1 MATSLVFPADLAS
14 DQQKHFM
21 KIKIFPNPNGSQ
33 TTKAAAPT
41 IFLFIPGSDENGS
54 LFWQMAHEYDEVKIT
69 KLGAGMIGGIGNMIA
84 PNMTRAAE
92 TAAGYAG
99 AGIRLMGKG
108 TINPKVDLLYGNTQ
122 LRSFQFD
129 YFMAPQSE
137 PETQTLDKIVRTL
150 RKYSSPEI
158 TSGAQFINSELAST
172 LGSYLG
178 GNAPFNSAS
187 GQASQ
192 LQSGLWFTPPAE
204 FLVTFHTVQT
214 NNENAA
220 QISEKENRYL
230 PKIGRCVLS
239 RVDVNYTQQGSYS
252 TFKNGSPTS
261 LFLTLVFNEMRV
273 ISQADVENGY

>member
-54 LFWQMAHEYDEVKIT
+54 LFWQMAHEYDEDKIT
-69 KLGAGMIGGIGNMIA
+69 KLGAGMIGGVGNMIA
-84 PNMTRAAE
+84 PTVTAA
-92 TAAGYAG
+92 ASAVAGYAG
-99 AGIRLMGKG
+99 AGMRLMGKG

-122 LRSFQFD
+122 LRGFQFD

-137 PETQTLDKIVRTL
+137 TETQTLDKIVRTL

-158 TSGAQFINSELAST
+158 TALPPGFEGATNF
-172 LGSYLG
+172 LG
-178 GNAPFNSAS
+178 GNFGSAS
-187 GQASQ
+187 GQSSQ
-192 LQSGLWFTPPAE
+192 LQSGLWFIPPAE
-204 FLVTFHTVQT
+204 FLVTFHTVQPNVE
-214 NNENAA
+214 NNA
-220 QISEKENRYL
+220 QISEKENPYL

-273 ISQADVENGY
+273 ISQADIENGY

>member
-1 MATSLVFPADLAS
+1 MASLVFPADLAS

-33 TTKAAAPT
+33 VKKSQAPT
-41 IFLFIPGSDENGS
+41 IFLFMPGSDENGT
-54 LFWQMAHEYDEVKIT
+54 LNWEMAHEYDEVKIT
-69 KLGAGMIGGIGNMIA
+69 KLGAGMIGGIGNMIS
-84 PNMTRAAE
+84 PSMTRAAE

-122 LRSFQFD
+122 LRTFAFQF
-129 YFMAPQSE
+129 FMAPQSE
-137 PETQTLDKIVRTL
+137 PETQTVDKIVRTL
-150 RKYSSPEI
+150 RLYSSPEI
-158 TSGAQFINSELAST
+158 TSGAQFLSETLTST
-172 LGSYLG
+172 LGEYLG

-192 LQSGLWFTPPAE
+192 LKSGLWFIPPAE
-204 FLVTFHTVQT
+204 FMVTFHTVQPGAT
-214 NNENAA
+214 SSA
-220 QISEKENRYL
+220 QISEKENPYL

-252 TFKNGSPTS
+252 TFKNGAPTN
-261 LFLTLVFNEMRV
+261 LYLTLVFNEMRV
-273 ISQADVENGY
+273 ISQADIESGY

>member
-69 KLGAGMIGGIGNMIA
+69 KLGAGVIGGVGNMIA
-84 PNMTRAAE
+84 PTVTAAAS
-92 TAAGYAG
+92 TVAGYAG
-99 AGIRLMGKG
+99 AGMRLMGKG

-122 LRSFQFD
+122 LRGFQFD

-137 PETQTLDKIVRTL
+137 AETQTLDKIVRTL

-158 TSGAQFINSELAST
+158 TALPPGFEGATNF
-172 LGSYLG
+172 LG
-178 GNAPFNSAS
+178 GNFGSAS
-187 GQASQ
+187 GQSSQ
-192 LQSGLWFTPPAE
+192 LQSGLWFIPPAE
-204 FLVTFHTVQT
+204 FLVTFHTVQPNAE
-214 NNENAA
+214 NNA
-220 QISEKENRYL
+220 QISEKENPYL

-273 ISQADVENGY
+273 ISQADIENGY